1 MAVDPKTYDPRNLH
15 LPEHEIMRSGHMAC
29 PGCGAALGMR
39 LALKALGPD
48 TMVVIPACCWAVI
61 IGPYPYQALEV
72 PVLQVAFETAAI
84 SASGVRAALRAQ
96 GRDDVTVMAWA
107 GDGGTFDI
115 GFQSLSGAVE
125 RNDDIIYVCYD
136 NEAYMNT
143 GIQRSSATPYGAWT
157 TTTPVETPK
166 AEPKKNMVEIMVEHR
181 IPYTA
186 TASIAYPED
195 FIRKMKKAQSIRGA
209 KFIHL
214 WISCPA
220 GHKSEERNSVKI
232 ARLAVETGIFPLYE
246 VEYGT
251 RYTIN
256 HEPAFTDIRQYLEL
270 QGRFRHLTDEHVET
284 MRRNLDWEWQR
295 LRAKVEMGRTLP
307 LPPAPVKA
315 PVDEGEREPTA
326 E

>member
-1 MAVDPKTYDPRNLH
+1 MAIDITSYDPRNLH
-15 LPEHEIMRSGHMAC
+15 LPDGEILSSGHLAC

-39 LALKALGPD
+39 LALKALGPN

-61 IGPYPYQALEV
+61 NGPYPFQALSV

-84 SASGVRAALRAQ
+84 SASGIRAALDVQ
-96 GRDDVTVMAWA
+96 GKKDINVVAWA

-115 GFQSLSGAVE
+115 GFQALSGAVE
-125 RNDDIIYVCYD
+125 RNDDIIYFCYD

-186 TASIAYPED
+186 TASIAFPED
-195 FIRKMKKAQSIRGA
+195 FVRKVEKAKGIPGA

-232 ARLAVETGIFPLYE
+232 ARLAVETGVFPLYE

-256 HEPAFTDIRQYLEL
+256 HEPAFTDVNAYLEL
-270 QGRFRHLTDEHVET
+270 QGRFRHLTEEHVKT
-284 MRRNLDWEWQR
+284 MRRNIRWEWER
-295 LRAKVEMGRTLP
+295 LRAKVEMGRKLS
-307 LPPAPVKA
+307 LPPTSVRGA
-315 PVDEGEREPTA
+315 VDEGERTSG
-326 E
+326 

>member
-1 MAVDPKTYDPRNLH
+1 MAVELKPYDPRNLH
-15 LPEHEIMRSGHMAC
+15 LPDQEIMYSGHLAC
-29 PGCGAALGMR
+29 PACGAALGMR
-39 LALKALGPD
+39 QALKALGPN

-61 IGPYPYQALEV
+61 VGPYPFEALKV

-84 SASGVRAALRAQ
+84 SAAGVRAALDAQ
-96 GRDDVTVMAWA
+96 GKHDVTVLAWA

-157 TTTPVETPK
+157 TTTPVEAPK

-195 FIRKMKKAQSIRGA
+195 FIRKLKKAQSIRGA

-232 ARLAVETGIFPLYE
+232 ARLAVESGIFPLYE
-246 VEYGT
+246 VEDGVH
-251 RYTIN
+251 YTIN
-256 HEPAFTDIRQYLEL
+256 HEPAFTDVEEYLKL
-270 QGRFRHLTDEHVET
+270 QGRFRHLKGDQIET
-284 MRRNLDWEWQR
+284 IRRNIEWEWQR
-295 LRAKVEMGRTLP
+295 LRAKVAMGRTLP
-307 LPPAPVKA
+307 APPPPVHG
-315 PVDEGEREPTA
+315 PVDEGAHEPNA

>member
-1 MAVDPKTYDPRNLH
+1 MAIDISSYDPRNLH
-15 LPEHEIMRSGHMAC
+15 LPDGEILSSGHLAC

-39 LALKALGPD
+39 LALKALGPN

-61 IGPYPYQALEV
+61 NGPYPFEALSV

-84 SASGVRAALRAQ
+84 SASGIRAALDTQ
-96 GRDDVTVMAWA
+96 GKKDINVVAWA

-115 GFQSLSGAVE
+115 GFQALSGTVE
-125 RNDDIIYVCYD
+125 RNDDIIYICYD

-186 TASIAYPED
+186 TASIAFPED
-195 FIRKMKKAQSIRGA
+195 FVRKVEKAKEIRGA

-220 GHKSEERNSVKI
+220 GHKSEERSSVKI
-232 ARLAVETGIFPLYE
+232 ARLAVETGVFPLYE

-256 HEPAFTDIRQYLEL
+256 HEPAFTDVSAYLEL
-270 QGRFRHLTDEHVET
+270 QGRFRHLKDEHIET
-284 MRRNLDWEWQR
+284 IRRNIRWEWER
-295 LRAKVEMGRTLP
+295 LRAKEEMGRKLS
-307 LPPAPVKA
+307 LPPDVVRAAVG
-315 PVDEGEREPTA
+315 DGETTA
-326 E
+326 G

>member
-1 MAVDPKTYDPRNLH
+1 MATLETYDPRNLH
-15 LPEHEIMRSGHMAC
+15 LPDEELLRPGHMAC

-48 TMVVIPACCWAVI
+48 TYIVIPACCWAVI
-61 IGPYPYQALEV
+61 IGQYPYSALGV

-84 SASGVRAALRAQ
+84 SASGIRAGLDAQ
-96 GRDDVTVMAWA
+96 GKEGINVVAWA

-115 GFQSLSGAVE
+115 GFQALSGAVE
-125 RNDDIIYVCYD
+125 RNDDILYITYD

-166 AEPKKNMVEIMVEHR
+166 AEPKKNIVEILVEHR

-186 TASIAYPED
+186 TASVAFPED
-195 FIRKMKKAQSIRGA
+195 FVRKVEKAKAVRGA

-214 WISCPA
+214 SIPCPA
-220 GHKSEERNSVKI
+220 GHKTEERHSIKI
-232 ARLAVETGIFPLYE
+232 SRLAVESGIFPLYE
-246 VEYGT
+246 VEQGT

-256 HEPAFTDIRQYLEL
+256 HEPAFTDVEEYLKP
-270 QGRFRHLTDEHVET
+270 QGRFAHLGDDQIDTI
-284 MRRNLDWEWQR
+284 RRNIEWDWKR
-295 LRAKVEMGRTLP
+295 LRAKVAMGDTLP
-307 LPPAPVKA
+307 LPPAPA
-315 PVDEGEREPTA
+315 G
-326 E
+326 